1 MYRNATKLNRANCQF
16 SYCFLKKPFIHPIS
30 REHVDQALKYHY
42 LCTSVYS
49 LVVMSTAK
57 DASDP
62 EKAKLLDGTS
72 KSSNP
77 EQDEVKKSL

>member
-1 MYRNATKLNRANCQF
+1 
-16 SYCFLKKPFIHPIS
+16 
-30 REHVDQALKYHY
+30 VDQALKYHY